1 MVTGR
6 QNRAEE
12 LLMFGC
18 QALTVLFEKL
28 QTLAVDG
35 SSPDSGVSE
44 AVLSRVFP
52 MFLRMESR
60 KVRQ

>member
-1 MVTGR
+1 
-6 QNRAEE
+6 
-12 LLMFGC
+12 MFGC

-28 QTLAVDG
+28 QTLTADG

-52 MFLRMESR
+52 MLLRMESR

>member
-1 MVTGR
+1 
-6 QNRAEE
+6 
-12 LLMFGC
+12 MFGC

-44 AVLSRVFP
+44 VVLSRVFP